1 MTRYKIKTITV
12 GRKNRFQ
19 IQKKI
24 FSLFGYTFWR
34 TVINPIVSPPS
45 PFEFKFRLD
54 AELQAEALE
63 RN

>member
-1 MTRYKIKTITV
+1 MTKYKIKTITV

-19 IQKKI
+19 IQKRI
-24 FSLFGYTFWR
+24 FSFFGFKIWQ